1 MQEGEGS
8 KQCDAAGGHGGHGIH
23 DGGHAGDQGDA
34 GEIFKGCC
42 NEADIRQG
50 GDQFAHKQAAADGLV
65 IEKFQADHQQQG
77 QQKHRHGVAK
87 EHAHGKT
94 GQQAAHQASE
104 GNGDEPDQQSEG
116 EYLFIFLAQ
125 NMKGHRNG
133 ENQRAAQHGCHE
145 KSGIQTGG
153 LGLAQLHGQG
163 IAAHVVGDEDPHQ
176 RRIQTEQMKDRTQC
190 RARNPAS
197 TGARQSM
204 PVMPSAS
211 SPSA

>member
-1 MQEGEGS
+1 M
-8 KQCDAAGGHGGHGIH
+8 
-23 DGGHAGDQGDA
+23 
-34 GEIFKGCC
+34 
-42 NEADIRQG
+42 
-50 GDQFAHKQAAADGLV
+50 
-65 IEKFQADHQQQG
+65 IEKFQADYQQQG

-145 KSGIQTGG
+145 KAGIQTGG

-190 RARNPAS
+190 RGQKSGQHRCQAEHA
-197 TGARQSM
+197 GHAQRQLAQCLKALIEGTSQLQM
-204 PVMPSAS
+204 ISGDTVDAADQRGDPHDP
-211 SPSA
+211 